1 MILLRKDC
9 YVNAHIT
16 WRSYPHVV
24 ERGKCGTFA
33 CCAYAKHHVFSYV
46 FIFWLYYFFDL
57 ELNTHS
63 KICALDESHAVEWL
77 D

>member
-33 CCAYAKHHVFSYV
+33 CCAYAKHHVFFFFFG
-46 FIFWLYYFFDL
+46 FIISFTWNVTL
-57 ELNTHS
+57 
-63 KICALDESHAVEWL
+63 AVKFVPL
-77 D
+77 MNLMQ

>member
-33 CCAYAKHHVFSYV
+33 CCAYAKHHVF
-46 FIFWLYYFFDL
+46 FFFL
-57 ELNTHS
+57 
-63 KICALDESHAVEWL
+63 ALL
-77 D
+77 FLLPGT